1 MNATRVRH
9 LENALGLF
17 EQTRRTETPYL
28 PLDLF
33 LRRYFQA
40 HKFLDNKDRA
50 WIAERTYELYRWRG
64 LLDHLTPKPHN
75 WVNRL
80 RTFFLSDRW
89 RSQTQNPKLPHHVR
103 SSFPQEL
110 YNRFERTLGTK
121 AACELCDVLNEP
133 ATTFLRVN
141 VARVSRDKVFNFLT
155 SRAVPV
161 EKTLGSKV
169 GLLLASKLKL
179 LDLPE
184 YKLGYVE
191 IQDESSQLI
200 SSQVDAKP
208 GELVLDYCAGSG
220 GKALCFAPPMLNR
233 GQVYLHD
240 TRDTKLFESRRRMRK
255 AGIKNYTILT
265 PAHPLLPKLRGKMD
279 WVLVDAPCS
288 QTGALRRNPDM
299 KWTFTEDRLWKWV
312 AQQREIFETALKY
325 VKDDGKIVY
334 ATCSTLDEENAQQ
347 VRFFCERFGL
357 YLSRP
362 PLHALPQ
369 SRGLDGF
376 FCATM
381 ERGT

>member
-1 MNATRVRH
+1 MNAARVRH
-9 LENALGLF
+9 VENALGLF
-17 EQTRRTETPYL
+17 EQMRGGETPHL

-40 HKFLDNKDRA
+40 HRFLESPDRA
-50 WIAERTYELYRWRG
+50 WVAEKTYELYRWRG
-64 LLDHLTPKPHN
+64 LLDHLTTPPHS
-75 WVNRL
+75 WVNRM
-80 RTFFLSDRW
+80 RTFFSSDRW

-103 SSFPQEL
+103 CSFPKEL
-110 YNRFERTLGTK
+110 FARLEGSLGTK
-121 AACELCDVLNEP
+121 AASDLCDVLNEP
-133 ATTFLRVN
+133 AMTFLRVN
-141 VARVSRDKVFNFLT
+141 VAKISRDKVLQFLH
-155 SRAVPV
+155 SRSVPV
-161 EKTLGSKV
+161 EKTLTSRV
-169 GLLLASKLKL
+169 GLLLTSKMKL

-184 YKLGYVE
+184 YKLGYFE

-200 SSQVDAKP
+200 ARQVDAKP

-233 GQVYLHD
+233 GHVFMHD
-240 TRDTKLFESRRRMRK
+240 NRDMKLFEGKRRMRK
-255 AGIKNYTILT
+255 AGIRNYTIL
-265 PAHPLLPKLRGKMD
+265 PPSHPLLPKLRTKMD

-299 KWTFTEDRLWKWV
+299 KWAYSDERLWRWV
-312 AQQREIFETALKY
+312 AQQREIFEAALKY
-325 VKDDGKIVY
+325 VKDGGKIVY

-357 YLSRP
+357 YLAHP

-369 SRGLDGF
+369 SRGMDGF

-381 ERGT
+381 ERR